1 MPELRSSL
9 SQPASDKVDLSKY
22 SLDELF
28 VTAIKAETDS
38 RETYSI
44 LSGITKNAFL
54 KDRLKFLAAEE
65 DKHRLFL
72 ESELKKHLPNVE
84 LVLPEYSPVPLPE
97 IDISDETV
105 PMSQILQ
112 QAMDAELAAYEFYIE
127 FAKYVSDKKDL
138 VLTLG
143 YFAKMEQGH
152 YELLKLEKASAEE
165 FEEFDE
171 YNPLMHVGP

>member
-1 MPELRSSL
+1 M
-9 SQPASDKVDLSKY
+9 DLSKY
-22 SLDELF
+22 SLEELF
-28 VTAIKAETDS
+28 VTAIKAEIGS
-38 RETYSI
+38 REAYSI

-65 DKHRLFL
+65 EKHRQFL
-72 ESELKKHLPNVE
+72 ENEFKKHLPGTE
-84 LVLPEYSPVPLPE
+84 IVLPEYSPVPLPE
-97 IDISDETV
+97 IDVSDETA

-127 FAKYVSDKKDL
+127 FAKYVQGKKDL

-165 FEEFDE
+165 FEVFDE

>member
-1 MPELRSSL
+1 M
-9 SQPASDKVDLSKY
+9 DLSKY
-22 SLDELF
+22 SLEDLF
-28 VTAIKAETDS
+28 ITAIKAETDS
-38 RETYSI
+38 QEAYSI

-54 KDRLKFLAAEE
+54 KDRLKFLANEE
-65 DKHRLFL
+65 EKHKLLL
-72 ESELKKHLPNVE
+72 EKVFKEYVPDVK

-97 IDISDETV
+97 IDVSDETV
-105 PMSQILQ
+105 PMSQMLQ
-112 QAMDAELAAYEFYIE
+112 QAMDAELAAYEFYME
-127 FAKYVSDKKDL
+127 FAKFMKENSKL
-138 VLTLG
+138 ERALE

>member
-1 MPELRSSL
+1 M
-9 SQPASDKVDLSKY
+9 DLSKY
-22 SLDELF
+22 SLEELF
-28 VTAIKAETDS
+28 VTAIKAETDAH
-38 RETYSI
+38 EAYSM

-54 KDRLKFLAAEE
+54 KDKLKFLASEE
-65 DKHRLFL
+65 EKHKMFL
-72 ESELKKHLPNVE
+72 ETKFKKHLPNVE
-84 LVLPEYSPVPLPE
+84 LVLPEFSPVPLPE
-97 IDISDETV
+97 IDVSDESV

-112 QAMDAELAAYEFYIE
+112 QAMDAEMAAYEFYVE
-127 FAKYVSDKKDL
+127 FAKFVHDKQDL

-152 YELLKLEKASAEE
+152 YEMLKLEKASAEE